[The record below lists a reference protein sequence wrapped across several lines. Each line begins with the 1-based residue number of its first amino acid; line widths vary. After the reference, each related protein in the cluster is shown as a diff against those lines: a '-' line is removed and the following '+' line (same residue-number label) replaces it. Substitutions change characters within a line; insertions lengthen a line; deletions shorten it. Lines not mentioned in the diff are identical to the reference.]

1 MNKEKRRRYHSY
13 ETTYHSFFPKIYPYC
28 RDEFWIEFVIGVSVQ
43 ERCFS
48 NPRVSKGQEFDQ
60 IIIVSIS
67 HSANF

>member
-1 MNKEKRRRYHSY
+1 MNFKKKFSY
-13 ETTYHSFFPKIYPYC
+13 EKTYHSFFPKIYPYC
-28 RDEFWIEFVIGVSVQ
+28 RDEFWIKFVIGVSVQ

-48 NPRVSKGQEFDQ
+48 NPRVSKGQELDQ